1 MPLAQG
7 ILDAERFMP
16 HGMCYLWEP
25 DLLTLH
31 VASDGV
37 TGLSY
42 FAISVALVLLV
53 YRSARLGADEAPGLR
68 TIPFWWMFVAFG
80 VFIVACGATHL
91 LAVWTVWQ
99 PDYWIAGGVKGVT
112 AVFSLAT
119 AVALPPLI
127 PRVLE
132 TVQEARKSEARK
144 RGLERANGEL
154 RAAHQRIKELDELK
168 TRFFANVSHELRTPL
183 TLISGPTER
192 LLAREEIPEKER
204 KELEIVARNA
214 RLLERHVSDIL
225 ATTRLAAGRLAP
237 TYRKADVA
245 RLGRAVA
252 SAFRGIARER
262 EMEFDVQ
269 SPETL
274 PAELDPDM
282 LERVLLNLLSNAFK
296 FTPAGGTVR
305 LEIGTASRQER
316 SPAGEGAE
324 VVLEVRDSGKGIPP
338 EQREVIFER
347 FRQVEGGTVRPFGG
361 TGLGLAIVRDLVEL
375 HGGTVS
381 VDDAP
386 EGGARLR
393 VRLPRWA
400 PEGAEVVKSA
410 EEWASEAG
418 RADAEELGMAAPPR
432 PSERP
437 PEDEDALGEDAADA
451 AADAAARPPRPSVL
465 VVEDSPDMAVFVS
478 SVLDAA
484 FRVTVARDGREALER
499 IEESVPDLILS
510 DIMMPGMGGDELLR
524 RVRSLHELDPVP
536 FLFLTARAD
545 DDLKLQMFHEG
556 AQDYITKPFIPEE
569 ILSRVENW
577 TAVARARK
585 LLSRELGVPGH
596 DVEELAR
603 ELAIRKATLERALE
617 AERIAREEEAQ
628 TNRRRTEMLGTVSH
642 ELRTPLNAILGYADL
657 LRAGV
662 DGEISEAQ
670 DARLAR
676 IEASGL
682 RLRELIDHLLEL
694 SSVDPKRPRLQWQE
708 VSVPE
713 LVSDVTTVVEAEARS
728 AGLGF
733 RRVDEAGETGTLV
746 TDPGRLRQ
754 ILFNLLSNAVEYTD
768 EGEVRLR
775 VSGDAERVVFEV
787 EDTGPGISPRDR
799 ARIFDPFWRGPEG
812 AEEARVGLG
821 LSIARRLAERLG
833 GTLEVESDPD
843 EGSRFTVK
851 LPRRPQEAPDQG

>member
-1 MPLAQG
+1 MPLVQG

-42 FAISVALVLLV
+42 FAISVALVVLV
-53 YRSARLGADEAPGLR
+53 YRSARLRVDEAPGLR

-144 RGLERANGEL
+144 RGLERANAEL

-204 KELEIVARNA
+204 EELEIVARNA

-225 ATTRLAAGRLAP
+225 TTTRLAAGRLAP

-245 RLGRAVA
+245 RLGRTVA
-252 SAFRGIARER
+252 SAFQGIARER
-262 EMEFDVQ
+262 EMEFDVR

-274 PAELDPDM
+274 PAEVDPDM

-305 LEIGTASRQER
+305 LELGTASRPER
-316 SPAGEGAE
+316 SPAGGGAE

-338 EQREVIFER
+338 EQREAIFER

-361 TGLGLAIVRDLVEL
+361 TGLGLSIVRDLVEL

-393 VRLPRWA
+393 VQLPRWA
-400 PEGAEVVKSA
+400 REGTELVEPA
-410 EEWASEAG
+410 EEWTSKAG
-418 RADAEELGMAAPPR
+418 RADAEQLGMAAPPR
-432 PSERP
+432 APERP
-437 PEDEDALGEDAADA
+437 LEDEDAPGEDDA
-451 AADAAARPPRPSVL
+451 TARPSRPSVL
-465 VVEDSPDMAVFVS
+465 VVEDSPDMALFVS

-484 FRVTVARDGREALER
+484 FRVTVATDGREALER
-499 IEESVPDLILS
+499 IGESVPDLILS
-510 DIMMPGMGGDELLR
+510 DIMMPGMSGDELLQ
-524 RVRSLHELDPVP
+524 RVRSLPELDPVP

-545 DDLKLQMFHEG
+545 DDLKLQMFREG

-569 ILSRVENW
+569 VLSRVENW

-596 DVEELAR
+596 DVEALAR
-603 ELAIRKATLERALE
+603 ELALRKATLERALE
-617 AERIAREEEAQ
+617 AEQIAREEEAQ
-628 TNRRRTEMLGTVSH
+628 TNRRRTELLGTVSH
-642 ELRTPLNAILGYADL
+642 ELRTPLNAVLGYADL

-662 DGEISEAQ
+662 DGEISKEQ

-694 SSVDPKRPRLQWQE
+694 SSIDSKRPRLQWQE

-713 LVSDVTTVVEAEARS
+713 LVSDVATVAEAEAQS

-733 RRVDEAGETGTLV
+733 RVDEAGETGSLV
-746 TDPGRLRQ
+746 TDRGRLRQ

-775 VSGDAERVVFEV
+775 VSGDAEWVVFEV

-812 AEEARVGLG
+812 ADEARVGLG

-833 GTLEVESDPD
+833 GTLEVESERDQ
-843 EGSRFTVK
+843 GSRFTVK
-851 LPRRPQEAPDQG
+851 LPRRPQEEPDQG